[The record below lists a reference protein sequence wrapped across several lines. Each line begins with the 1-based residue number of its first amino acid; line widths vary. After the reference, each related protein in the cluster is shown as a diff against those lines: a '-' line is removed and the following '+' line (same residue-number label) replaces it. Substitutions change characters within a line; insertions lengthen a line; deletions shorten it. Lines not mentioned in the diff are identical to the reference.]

1 MNQRSGCISG
11 LIKLL
16 FLDWIFDALQ
26 GKFGFGK
33 GCSCSGCGCG
43 LILLLIFVALFC
55 SIVTGTDWT
64 HLGLHTLLPVF

>member
-1 MNQRSGCISG
+1 MHNRSGCISG
-11 LIKLL
+11 LIKLF

-43 LILLLIFVALFC
+43 LILLLIFVALVC
-55 SIVTGTDWT
+55 SVITGTDWT
-64 HLGLHTLLPVF
+64 HLGLHTLLPVI